1 MAISRQK
8 KVELLELYKE
18 QIENSSALVFTDYRG
33 TSVPQIQSLRTKL
46 TETDTT
52 YMVVKNS
59 IMSLALEQS
68 GHEQPEEF
76 LTGTKAVAFV
86 GEDIGKG
93 VSALLDWIKA
103 EKIVEVRGAMVDSS
117 IFDAEGAEALAEL
130 PTKEQTL
137 AMILGTISAPAGKL
151 VRILAAPAASL
162 VRVLNAHVEQQNEA
176 GAEVDALIWRCRRHC
191 CSIDS
196 IVYRLRKE
204 LRVLASHQSVD
215 RYMSMNS
222 TAKLR
227 CEYVSFYRD
236 DLGNL
241 EAECSIWRIKYNG

>member
-1 MAISRQK
+1 LAITREK
-8 KVELLELYKE
+8 KTELLELYKD
-18 QIENSSALVFTDYRG
+18 QIEKSSALVFTDYRG

-68 GHEQPEEF
+68 GREQPEEF

-103 EKIVEVRGAMVDSS
+103 EKIVEINGAMLESS
-117 IFDAEGAEALAEL
+117 VFDANGAESLADL

-137 AMILGTISAPAGKL
+137 AMILGTLSAPASDI
-151 VRILAAPAASL
+151 VRILNAPAASL
-162 VRVLNAHVEQQNEA
+162 VRVLNAYVEKQNEA
-176 GAEVDALIWRCRRHC
+176 
-191 CSIDS
+191 
-196 IVYRLRKE
+196 
-204 LRVLASHQSVD
+204 
-215 RYMSMNS
+215 
-222 TAKLR
+222 
-227 CEYVSFYRD
+227 
-236 DLGNL
+236 
-241 EAECSIWRIKYNG
+241 EATS